1 MPAMTSTLPPCS
13 PVPATRP
20 IHRRCTPFIYRARS
34 ARPPSATASPD
45 VIVVGGGVAGL
56 AAARTLTQAGLAVQ
70 LHEAAD
76 DVGGRVRTDTVD
88 GFLLDRGFQIF
99 LTSYP
104 EAKTVL
110 DYDNLN
116 LQPFYAGASVRYGG
130 GGRPPATDA
139 HSCRKGNVHQ

>member
-1 MPAMTSTLPPCS
+1 MTSTMPPCS
-13 PVPATRP
+13 PAPATRT
-20 IHRRCTPFIYRARS
+20 IHRRCTPFISRTRN

-45 VIVVGGGVAGL
+45 VVVVGAGVAGL
-56 AAARTLTQAGLAVQ
+56 AAARTLSQAGLAVQ

-104 EAKTVL
+104 EARAVL
-110 DYDNLN
+110 DYDALD
-116 LQPFYAGASVRYGG
+116 LQPFYAGASVR
-130 GGRPPATDA
+130 
-139 HSCRKGNVHQ
+139 